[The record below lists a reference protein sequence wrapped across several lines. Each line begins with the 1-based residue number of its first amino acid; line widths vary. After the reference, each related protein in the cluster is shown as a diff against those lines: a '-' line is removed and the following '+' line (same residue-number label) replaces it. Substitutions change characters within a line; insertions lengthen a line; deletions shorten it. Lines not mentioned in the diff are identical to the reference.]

1 MFDAKKLLGQ
11 MVGDAMSGAMGSK
24 KRKHKRKPSGLSGLL
39 GGTSTATKAKVG
51 IGLIGLAI
59 AAFEHFKDD
68 KPNSSTGPSQSP
80 PPPPSPP
87 SSRATPPPPP
97 PTASANNQ
105 DDNALHLIR
114 AMIAAADADG
124 LIDDQERSDII
135 SRAKEA
141 GFDDESLKT
150 LATEI
155 QAPFTLKQLIA
166 RTPEQLR
173 DETYAA
179 ALIAISADT
188 DAERQFLEQLAQG
201 LQLSRE
207 QQQSIHEQVGL

>member
-59 AAFEHFKDD
+59 AAFEHFKEGD
-68 KPNSSTGPSQSP
+68 KPNTAAVPAQSP
-80 PPPPSPP
+80 PPPPP
-87 SSRATPPPPP
+87 SSRAAPPPPP
-97 PTASANNQ
+97 AASSNNQ

-166 RTPEQLR
+166 RTPTQLR

-207 QQQSIHEQVGL
+207 EQQSIHEQVGL